1 MEALRYRELRDRYL
15 LLRNG
20 GLKCNISKYGL
31 MQVSRANHNQKA
43 DPRLLSG
50 DPLSTFYASKITL
63 LDQSTLNADTSIFSL
78 SAAA

>member
-1 MEALRYRELRDRYL
+1 MNCSQASLQKREIMRH
-15 LLRNG
+15 
-20 GLKCNISKYGL
+20 I
-31 MQVSRANHNQKA
+31 KA

-63 LDQSTLNADTSIFSL
+63 RDQSTLNADTSIFSL